1 MTRYK
6 FLLIMVL
13 LISFSCSSQNNYSE
27 KEKSFISL
35 FHSFTEYIKTKDDIT
50 DSSQLKHIMQNYLF
64 IDTKGEVSNE
74 KTNILKKQLK
84 TFSTF
89 LRKENLT
96 ENLSVI
102 PARYGDDKFVYND
115 LSSFQKENTLVFF
128 DKRSPKKILGYILF
142 MPPVEKVISEPRI
155 WSWTLMYQ
163 NGKYLFKS
171 VTGEEGYEY
180 IFTPK

>member
-1 MTRYK
+1 M
-6 FLLIMVL
+6 LL

-35 FHSFTEYIKTKDDIT
+35 FNSFTEYIKAKDDIT
-50 DSSQLKHIMQNYLF
+50 DSFRLKHIVQNYLF
-64 IDTKGEVSNE
+64 IDTRGELPNE
-74 KTNILKKQLK
+74 KTNILKNQLK
-84 TFSTF
+84 TFSIF
-89 LRKENLT
+89 LKKENLE
-96 ENLSVI
+96 ENLSAV
-102 PARYGDDKFVYND
+102 PVRFADDKSVYND

-128 DKRSPKKILGYILF
+128 DKRSTKKIIGYMLF
-142 MPPVEKVISEPRI
+142 MPPVAKVISEPRI

-163 NGKYLFKS
+163 NGKYMFKS

>member
-1 MTRYK
+1 M
-6 FLLIMVL
+6 LL
-13 LISFSCSSQNNYSE
+13 LISFSCSSQNNFSE

-35 FHSFTEYIKTKDDIT
+35 FNSFAEYIKSKEDIT
-50 DSSQLKHIMQNYLF
+50 DSSQLKHIKQNYLF
-64 IDTKGEVSNE
+64 IDTKGELPNE
-74 KTNILKKQLK
+74 KTDILKKQLK

-89 LRKENLT
+89 LRKENLA

-102 PARYGDDKFVYND
+102 PVRYADNKSVYND

-128 DKRSPKKILGYILF
+128 DRRSPKKIIGYILF
-142 MPPVEKVISEPRI
+142 MPPVAKVISEPRI
-155 WSWTLMYQ
+155 WSWTIMYQ
-163 NGKYLFKS
+163 YGKYIFKS

>member
-1 MTRYK
+1 M
-6 FLLIMVL
+6 LL
-13 LISFSCSSQNNYSE
+13 LISFSCSSQDNYSE
-27 KEKSFISL
+27 KEKSFISI
-35 FHSFTEYIKTKDDIT
+35 FNSFTEYIKSKDDIT

-64 IDTKGEVSNE
+64 IDAKGELLTE
-74 KTNILKKQLK
+74 KTGILKKQLK

-89 LRKENLT
+89 LRKENLA

-102 PARYGDDKFVYND
+102 PVRYADNKSVYND
-115 LSSFQKENTLVFF
+115 LSSFQKENTVVFF
-128 DKRSPKKILGYILF
+128 DKRSPKKIIGYILF
-142 MPPVEKVISEPRI
+142 MPPVAKVISEPRI